1 MSLRQFTFCPAWS
14 SQEIRVLRRRELFGF
29 WNKKQC
35 SAPLN
40 FFILAEPCWVPIV
53 YWVCQRMYNDH
64 CVRKKKK
71 RCSSRLSFFLRFPVL
86 TWNVLSCVLQLCK
99 CMVCAWCHTIN
110 YDYKGLSCDSN
121 VSCISTSD
129 QQICLFFLHCGAVNC
144 CYLLTVTCR
153 YLK

>member
-40 FFILAEPCWVPIV
+40 FFILAEPCWVPVV

-71 RCSSRLSFFLRFPVL
+71 KDAPLGSLFFSGFLFWL
-86 TWNVLSCVLQLCK
+86 EMSCLVFFSCAN
-99 CMVCAWCHTIN
+99 AWCVPGAIQLIMIIRGWAVTVMWVALAHQTN
-110 YDYKGLSCDSN
+110 RSVFSSSTAVQLTA
-121 VSCISTSD
+121 VISS
-129 QQICLFFLHCGAVNC
+129 
-144 CYLLTVTCR
+144 LLPVDI
-153 YLK
+153 

>member
-99 CMVCAWCHTIN
+99 CMVCTWCHTIMIIRGWAVTVMWVALAHQTN
-110 YDYKGLSCDSN
+110 RSVFSSSTAVQLTA
-121 VSCISTSD
+121 VISS
-129 QQICLFFLHCGAVNC
+129 
-144 CYLLTVTCR
+144 LLPVDI
-153 YLK
+153 